1 MKMQGYNGSQG
12 WDSSFAM
19 QAIAEAGLVEEF
31 PQMCSLAFSY
41 LDGFDSNSSFSWREL
56 GGIIPVL
63 YVQAIWW
70 FTLLVTV
77 VGLFVG
83 IAYSVPASAF
93 VFIGFVN

>member
-1 MKMQGYNGSQG
+1 MDANTEESTFKNVAICVMTFAALYLVWTAALWINVAAVARESVSEPFR
-12 WDSSFAM
+12 WLFTLSS
-19 QAIAEAGLVEEF
+19 
-31 PQMCSLAFSY
+31 
-41 LDGFDSNSSFSWREL
+41 
-56 GGIIPVL
+56 
-63 YVQAIWW
+63 